1 MTHNICFILGVGR
14 RTTDM
19 LRFSNGAVLSGPSLT
34 LVFKDFDFKQFQLVQ
49 DRDDL
54 LLVRVIK
61 GETFVDEDAR
71 RLHRILEDV
80 IGEGVEIRFEFVD
93 FISPT
98 KSGKW
103 KFIISH
109 V

>member
-1 MTHNICFILGVGR
+1 
-14 RTTDM
+14 
-19 LRFSNGAVLSGPSLT
+19 
-34 LVFKDFDFKQFQLVQ
+34 
-49 DRDDL
+49 
-54 LLVRVIK
+54 VIK
-61 GETFVDEDAR
+61 GKTYVDEDAR
-71 RLHRILEDV
+71 RLRKILEDV
-80 IGEGVEIRFEFVD
+80 IGDGVEIRFEFVD

>member
-1 MTHNICFILGVGR
+1 
-14 RTTDM
+14 
-19 LRFSNGAVLSGPSLT
+19 

-61 GETFVDEDAR
+61 GKTYVDEDTK
-71 RLHRILEDV
+71 RLRKILEDV
-80 IGEGVEIRFEFVD
+80 IGQGVEIRFEFVD

-103 KFIISH
+103 KFIISL

>member
-1 MTHNICFILGVGR
+1 
-14 RTTDM
+14 
-19 LRFSNGAVLSGPSLT
+19 LRKT
-34 LVFKDFDFKQFQLVQ
+34 
-49 DRDDL
+49 
-54 LLVRVIK
+54 
-61 GETFVDEDAR
+61 
-71 RLHRILEDV
+71 LED
-80 IGEGVEIRFEFVD
+80 IAGKGVEIRFEFVD

>member
-1 MTHNICFILGVGR
+1 M
-14 RTTDM
+14 
-19 LRFSNGAVLSGPSLT
+19 
-34 LVFKDFDFKQFQLVQ
+34 
-49 DRDDL
+49 

-61 GETFVDEDAR
+61 GKTYVDEDAR
-71 RLHRILEDV
+71 RLRKILEDV
-80 IGEGVEIRFEFVD
+80 IGEGVEVRFEFVD

>member
-1 MTHNICFILGVGR
+1 
-14 RTTDM
+14 
-19 LRFSNGAVLSGPSLT
+19 
-34 LVFKDFDFKQFQLVQ
+34 
-49 DRDDL
+49 

-61 GETFVDEDAR
+61 GKTYVDEDAR
-71 RLHRILEDV
+71 RLRKILEDV
-80 IGEGVEIRFEFVD
+80 IGEGVEIRFKFVD

-103 KFIISH
+103 GFIISH